1 MPRHVVKR
9 SSLHPIPVSSN
20 RCCWY
25 CSAIAFLITFLSR
38 ELGLSG
44 LSIRDVQ
51 PEILEQYA
59 ANLVLARL
67 TDAAEFIV
75 FSRSEVDRVFER
87 PQLGSEGLTLVGP
100 CVDRLFDNKNE
111 CTSCSCKFVQL

>member
-1 MPRHVVKR
+1 MLLVLL
-9 SSLHPIPVSSN
+9 SYSLPHNLS
-20 RCCWY
+20 
-25 CSAIAFLITFLSR
+25 LSR
-38 ELGLSG
+38 ARAERFP
-44 LSIRDVQ
+44 IRDVQ
-51 PEILEQYA
+51 PEILEQDA
-59 ANLVLARL
+59 ANLLLARL

-100 CVDRLFDNKNE
+100 CVNRLFDNKNE